1 MSVVFGLSI
10 YMATGNNSTF
20 GNENDLQ
27 GLLFGGWR
35 GGENSNKKVHL
46 WVIVE
51 KMEICSYLHV
61 GKINIS
67 QDVSY
72 RLDNFKCLYSSWYEI
87 LLELR
92 EEGEWLGHVQCDMRH
107 V

>member
-46 WVIVE
+46 
-51 KMEICSYLHV
+51 
-61 GKINIS
+61 
-67 QDVSY
+67 
-72 RLDNFKCLYSSWYEI
+72 
-87 LLELR
+87 
-92 EEGEWLGHVQCDMRH
+92 
-107 V
+107 